1 MALEARDLV
10 KSPNKESG
18 IAAVTV
24 ITMVITVTM
33 WTQCCGEN
41 LSACKV
47 RLFGRF
53 EDQHTKGVPVRP
65 AEREQKGSTHCR

>member
-33 WTQCCGEN
+33 WNVVEEN
-41 LSACKV
+41 LSACKS

-53 EDQHTKGVPVRP
+53 KDQHTQRVSVGP
-65 AEREQKGSTHCR
+65 AEREQRGSTHCR